1 MSRKCSWVVAGWRGK
16 GNSKKKE
23 YLKRYMWTKIGDNN
37 DDQNSKILL
46 DGLLKEMKSS
56 EINKANEMVQLC
68 NDKNFK
74 GC

>member
-1 MSRKCSWVVAGWRGK
+1 MCIRDSYAL
-16 GNSKKKE
+16 GNGVKKD
-23 YLKRYMWTKIGDNN
+23 YLKSYMWAKIGADN
-37 DDQNSKILL
+37 DDPNSKILL